1 MKPIKKIE
9 IITPSIKLPE
19 LMSILDQ
26 NGIRGYTVIHA
37 SVGKGTRG
45 LAYDD
50 DLVGTSGNDYLFTL
64 CTDEEV
70 EVLVPV
76 IKPLLV
82 KYGGIFLI
90 SEVAVITR

>member
-45 LAYDD
+45 MAYDD

-64 CTDEEV
+64 CTEEEV
-70 EVLVPV
+70 NRLIPI

-82 KYGGIFLI
+82 TYGGIFLI
-90 SEVAVITR
+90 SDVAVVTR